1 MFGRNARARRC
12 MKTSRSLQALC
23 IVQSGLD
30 AAQDAWAENVKH
42 ASKSLK
48 KVRKKIKPVVATMQD
63 SMQAGLEQ
71 TQDALQS
78 RLDVAQDAWAKNVKQ
93 AGKSLKKA
101 QKKMKP
107 ALESVQDSI
116 QSGLEQTQDVLQ
128 GGLGA
133 AQVALGKNVKR
144 ARKGIKKAKES
155 LQAVQDS
162 VQHELGTYARKRRVA
177 KTLFRF
183 GLLAGV
189 VVALLY
195 TPWPGSEIRHRLV
208 VWWQRLFPQ
217 QG

>member
-1 MFGRNARARRC
+1 M
-12 MKTSRSLQALC
+12 
-23 IVQSGLD
+23 
-30 AAQDAWAENVKH
+30 
-42 ASKSLK
+42 
-48 KVRKKIKPVVATMQD
+48 KPVVASMQD
-63 SMQAGLEQ
+63 TMQAGLEQ

-78 RLDVAQDAWAKNVKQ
+78 GR
-93 AGKSLKKA
+93 
-101 QKKMKP
+101 
-107 ALESVQDSI
+107 
-116 QSGLEQTQDVLQ
+116 
-128 GGLGA
+128 GA
-133 AQVALGKNVKR
+133 AQVALGKNVKQ

-177 KTLFRF
+177 KTLVRL

-195 TPWPGSEIRHRLV
+195 TPWPGSETRHQLV

>member
-1 MFGRNARARRC
+1 MTSLNWSKSNGYTVKDKAKGVALTTLATVQDTVQSGLT
-12 MKTSRSLQALC
+12 KTQDT
-23 IVQSGLD
+23 VQSGLD

-48 KVRKKIKPVVATMQD
+48 KVRKKIKPVVA
-63 SMQAGLEQ
+63 SM
-71 TQDALQS
+71 
-78 RLDVAQDAWAKNVKQ
+78 
-93 AGKSLKKA
+93 
-101 QKKMKP
+101 
-107 ALESVQDSI
+107 QDSI

-133 AQVALGKNVKR
+133 AQVALDKNVKR

-177 KTLFRF
+177 KTVFRL